1 MIHHSNFNDFLNIF
15 FSTCHDC
22 TDLAVEVTYTGKP
35 EPPLAP
41 FSETFEQFQAQQRV
55 KEAVERD
62 WLPQLAWMKNLKSLV
77 LVKLGSYAT
86 RGAGERVISILLDSL
101 TCRYLF
107 PDREK
112 KQNPRPL
119 QRLWIQDFE
128 VHRCAALKYV
138 SSDNLLSYRSG
149 DCDAKKEKYESFP
162 NLEHLGGMI
171 GIEFTLPLSSLKK
184 LKYASGRS
192 MEDGKV

>member
-1 MIHHSNFNDFLNIF
+1 M
-15 FSTCHDC
+15 
-22 TDLAVEVTYTGKP
+22 
-35 EPPLAP
+35 AP
-41 FSETFEQFQAQQRV
+41 FSETFEQFQAQLRV

-62 WLPQLAWMKNLKSLV
+62 WLPQLSWMKSLKSLV
-77 LVKLGSYAT
+77 LVKLGPYAT

-107 PDREK
+107 PHREK
-112 KQNPRPL
+112 KQTPRPL

-128 VHRCAALKYV
+128 VHQCAALKYV
-138 SSDNLLSYRSG
+138 NPDNLLSYRSG
-149 DCDAKKEKYESFP
+149 DCDVTDEKYETLR
-162 NLEHLGGMI
+162 NIEHLGGMM
-171 GIEFTLPLSSLKK
+171 GIEFARPLSTLKK